1 MDLLMAKRIILAL
14 AASLV
19 ASSASAQVTIDVSKI
34 TCNQYLQFTVADP
47 RDIAI
52 WLSGYYHGKDGS
64 TVLQVQEFKQNVD
77 KLKSA
82 CFLRENADRLV
93 MEVIEK
99 VLLIK

>member
-19 ASSASAQVTIDVSKI
+19 ASSASAQVTIDVAKI